1 MESLKLY
8 LRESYDELVNKVTWP
23 SWVSLQE
30 NAILVVVASL
40 LLALIVFIM
49 DVFSSTLLDLIY
61 GLSLSVIQYTVK
73 CPKKKGG
80 ILSA

>member
-1 MESLKLY
+1 MLKIFIMESLKLY
-8 LRESYDELVNKVTWP
+8 LKESYDELVNKVTWP

-40 LLALIVFIM
+40 LLALIVFVM

-61 GLSLSVIQYTVK
+61 GL
-73 CPKKKGG
+73 
-80 ILSA
+80 

>member
-61 GLSLSVIQYTVK
+61 GL
-73 CPKKKGG
+73 
-80 ILSA
+80 